1 MLFELDFVGIILI
14 GYFREGFLTLQNAVD
29 MAVLQSQGAT
39 LNHATLMQ
47 RYPYPPYFEDLYV
60 IVLQTSFPD
69 LIMVSLV
76 LVVLNIA
83 KSVTYEKEKR
93 LKVQAAPTLLSN
105 YTPNIIEKP
114 FSTQSC

>member
-1 MLFELDFVGIILI
+1 
-14 GYFREGFLTLQNAVD
+14 
-29 MAVLQSQGAT
+29 
-39 LNHATLMQ
+39 MQ

-60 IVLQTSFPD
+60 VVLQTSFPD

-93 LKVQAAPTLLSN
+93 LKVIN
-105 YTPNIIEKP
+105 YWNYLKIQIGYIFTPGSINPNPLDIFIRKSSE
-114 FSTQSC
+114 STKIN